1 MPYNPHN
8 STQSGT
14 IAGSSNRTN
23 SHHVQVS
30 QMKKALAPRYGSI
43 IEVRMQ
49 GGTRATPFVRLRWI
63 DQPTKE
69 SGWIPLEDHPNLIS
83 MVYAARL
90 EDLIGNY
97 TVKVTRRNAN
107 SSVGIGRI
115 VANPTFSDDDYDT
128 ELPSSG
134 VKI

>member
-8 STQSGT
+8 SSQSGSV
-14 IAGSSNRTN
+14 IGASNRTN
-23 SHHVQVS
+23 SHHIQVN
-30 QMKKALAPRYGSI
+30 QMKKALAPRYGTI

-49 GGTRATPFVRLRWI
+49 GGTQPAPFVRVRWI
-63 DQPTKE
+63 DQPSKE

-83 MVYAARL
+83 MVYAAKL

-107 SSVGIGRI
+107 GSDGIGRI
-115 VANPTFSDDDYDT
+115 VADPTFSEDNYDL